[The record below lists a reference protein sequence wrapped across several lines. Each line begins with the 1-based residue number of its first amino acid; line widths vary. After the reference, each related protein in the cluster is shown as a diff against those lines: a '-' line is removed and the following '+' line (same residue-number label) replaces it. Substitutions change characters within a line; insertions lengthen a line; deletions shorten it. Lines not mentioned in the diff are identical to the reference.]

1 MARLDRDPAV
11 PGPSV
16 AGFAAGGFLVDGAML
31 ESLFLT
37 PERAIAW
44 SPPPPAMLG
53 IADLDPLLAL
63 GRPPEFILLG
73 TGKALVFPPPAL
85 RRALEEK
92 GIGLEVMDSRA
103 AARAW
108 GMLRG
113 EGRWMGAALMG
124 LDR

>member
-1 MARLDRDPAV
+1 VARLDRDPAV

-16 AGFAAGGFLVDGAML
+16 AGFAGGGFLVDGAML

-37 PERAIAW
+37 PERAIPW

-53 IADLDPLLAL
+53 PADLDPLLAL
-63 GRPPEFILLG
+63 ARPPEFILLG

-113 EGRWMGAALMG
+113 EGRWIGAALMG
-124 LDR
+124 LER